1 MARLDEIAEGIAMIL
16 ASSPEPE
23 PLNVSLRGE
32 GVAETTFFVR
42 AVIDSCER
50 RGAPINAVN
59 VCMNIG
65 SDLLKQ
71 YHHNQK
77 GYQGVQIK
85 VSLTLNSEVEFY
97 RFGERP

>member
-32 GVAETTFFVR
+32 GVPETTFFVR

-50 RGAPINAVN
+50 RGSPINAVH

-71 YHHNQK
+71 YDHNQK
-77 GYQGVQIK
+77 GYQGVQITG
-85 VSLTLNSEVEFY
+85 SLTLNSAIEFY
-97 RFGERP
+97 RFGGTV